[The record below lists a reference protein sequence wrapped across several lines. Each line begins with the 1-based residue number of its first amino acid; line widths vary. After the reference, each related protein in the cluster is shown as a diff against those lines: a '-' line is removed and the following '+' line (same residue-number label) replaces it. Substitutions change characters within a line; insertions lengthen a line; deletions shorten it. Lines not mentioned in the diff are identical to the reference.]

1 MKNISATFDSYI
13 QYYQANPNAK
23 LTLEVLLP
31 SLWGAFSKAEDIDVS
46 DAIGKM
52 KEDFE
57 LITLYLQEQHKRLYV
72 DRKHSE
78 GMRDS
83 EMEIG
88 PKTYNVYEAAMEMG
102 CTQEA
107 IRKAIRDG
115 RLRAFVPKGQKT
127 I

>member
-1 MKNISATFDSYI
+1 
-13 QYYQANPNAK
+13 
-23 LTLEVLLP
+23 
-31 SLWGAFSKAEDIDVS
+31 
-46 DAIGKM
+46 M

-127 I
+127 YMITDSAWQEFKTNKLHHRFRCSA